1 METMFDSKR
10 DVEKENQFKTSVVF
24 DAVHQEIIFHSIT

>member
-10 DVEKENQFKTSVVF
+10 DVEKENLFKTSVVF
-24 DAVHQEIIFHSIT
+24 GAVHQK